1 MVSKIRNAYSESTYF
16 HENWKPIKNLY
27 LSLFEENLYLS
38 NINVIKIMAQWLKID
53 VNYVNSSDL
62 PNLDNKTSDERLIE
76 IISQLNGKVYY
87 SGTGAQ
93 EYQEEKNFN
102 QKNIK
107 LLYSNFKIT
116 KYDQKNSN
124 FIGCLSILDA
134 LFYLG
139 RKNIIN
145 LLP

>member
-1 MVSKIRNAYSESTYF
+1 MKLDDLIKL
-16 HENWKPIKNLY
+16 HE
-27 LSLFEENLYLS
+27 
-38 NINVIKIMAQWLKID
+38 
-53 VNYVNSSDL
+53 
-62 PNLDNKTSDERLIE
+62 TDERLIE
-76 IISQLNGKVYY
+76 IISQLNGKVYF

-124 FIGCLSILDA
+124 FIGGLSILDA

-139 RKNIIN
+139 RENIIN
-145 LLP
+145 LLEKYKKYR